1 MRFELESL
9 VRKNVRDL
17 KPYSSARDEYVSD
30 GSQKIFL
37 DANENPFDNGLNRYP
52 DPQQR
57 KLKGALSRLKGMN
70 SENLLLGNG
79 SDEILDLIFRAFCEP
94 GSDNIITAPPTYG
107 MYKVLAGVNDLEN
120 REIVLKENFEL
131 NTTSILEAVDSNSK
145 LICICSPNNPTGN
158 CFREE
163 DVKLLLQEF
172 KGVLV
177 LDEAYIDFTDKGSW
191 IRKLSEYPNLII
203 TQTFSKALGM
213 AGIRLGI
220 CWASSAIIE
229 ILNRIK
235 PPYNVNELT
244 QKAALDRLSAGDAFS
259 GQIRQIVIER
269 EGLIKALEDIQF
281 ISKVYPSKAN
291 FILVRVDDA
300 DKRYR
305 QILDNGIVVRNR
317 SGLPLCHN
325 TLRFTV
331 GTEQENIRLLEVLK
345 SI

>member
-30 GSQKIFL
+30 GSHKIFL

-57 KLKGALSRLKGMN
+57 ELKDTLARSKGMKV
-70 SENLLLGNG
+70 ENLLLGNG
-79 SDEILDLIFRAFCEP
+79 SDEVLDLIFRAFCEP
-94 GSDNIITAPPTYG
+94 GNDNIITAPPTYG
-107 MYKVLAGVNDLEN
+107 MYKVLAAVNGIEN
-120 REIVLKENFEL
+120 REISLKANFEL
-131 NTTSILEAVDSNSK
+131 DINAMLKAADSYSK

-158 CFREE
+158 YFRED
-163 DVKLLLQEF
+163 DVELLL
-172 KGVLV
+172 KGFSGILV
-177 LDEAYIDFTDKGSW
+177 LDEAYIDFTKRESW
-191 IRKLSEYPNLII
+191 IKKLTDYPNLVI
-203 TQTFSKALGM
+203 TQTFSKAIGM
-213 AGIRLGI
+213 AGIRLGV
-220 CWASSAIIE
+220 CWASSGIID

-244 QKAALDRLSAGDAFS
+244 QKAAVDRLSQVDLFS
-259 GQIRQIVIER
+259 AQIRKIIGQRIWLSEKLEEIPFIEH
-269 EGLIKALEDIQF
+269 
-281 ISKVYPSKAN
+281 VYPSEAN
-291 FILVRVDDA
+291 FILVRADDA
-300 DKRYR
+300 ELRYT
-305 QILDNGIVVRNR
+305 QILERGIVVRNR

-331 GTEQENIRLLEVLK
+331 GTEQENLRLLEVLK

>member
-1 MRFELESL
+1 MRFELETL

-57 KLKGALSRLKGMN
+57 LLKGTLARIRGMN
-70 SENLLLGNG
+70 TENLLLGNG

-107 MYKVLAGVNDLEN
+107 MYKVLAAVNGVEN
-120 REIVLKENFEL
+120 REIILKDNFEL
-131 NTTSILEAVDSNSK
+131 DINAMLRAVDSSSK

-158 CFREE
+158 YFREG
-163 DVKLLLQEF
+163 DVEFLLNGF
-172 KGVLV
+172 KGIVV
-177 LDEAYIDFTDKGSW
+177 LDEAYIDFSMSESW
-191 IRKLSEYPNLII
+191 TNKLANYPNLVI

-213 AGIRLGI
+213 AGIRLGV
-220 CWASSAIIE
+220 CWASSAIID
-229 ILNRIK
+229 ILKRIK

-244 QKAALDRLSAGDAFS
+244 QQAAIERLCEADLFS
-259 GQIRQIVIER
+259 SQIREIIGQR
-269 EGLIKALEDIQF
+269 KWLEKKLKEIPF
-281 ISKVYPSKAN
+281 ITNVYPSEAN
-291 FILVRVDDA
+291 FVLVRIDDA
-300 DKRYR
+300 ELRYT
-305 QILDNGIVVRNR
+305 QILNSGIVVRNR

-331 GTEQENIRLLEVLK
+331 GTEEENIRLLEVLK

>member
-1 MRFELESL
+1 MKFELESL

-37 DANENPFDNGLNRYP
+37 DANENPFNNGLNRYP

-57 KLKGALSRLKGMN
+57 QLKGILSGLRGM
-70 SENLLLGNG
+70 EAERLLLGNG

-94 GSDNIITAPPTYG
+94 GKDNIITAPPTYG
-107 MYKVLAGVNDLEN
+107 MYKVLAGVNGIEN
-120 REIVLKENFEL
+120 REIILKDNFDL
-131 NTTSILEAVDSNSK
+131 DTKAILKAVDPNTK
-145 LICICSPNNPTGN
+145 LICFCSPNNPTGN

-163 DVKLLLQEF
+163 DLEYLLQSF

-177 LDEAYIDFTDKGSW
+177 LDEAYIDFSEKESW
-191 IRKLSEYPNLII
+191 IRKLSEYPSLII

-220 CWASSAIIE
+220 CWASAAIIE

-244 QKAALDRLSAGDAFS
+244 QKAAIDLLMETPRLTE
-259 GQIRQIVIER
+259 QIRQIIVER
-269 EGLIKALEDIQF
+269 ERLVKAFREIPFIQD
-281 ISKVYPSKAN
+281 VYHSEAN
-291 FILVRVDDA
+291 FALVRVDDA
-300 DKRYR
+300 GKRYQ
-305 QILDNGIVVRNR
+305 QILDQGIVVRNR
-317 SGLPLCHN
+317 SGLPLCDN

-331 GTEQENIRLLEVLK
+331 GTEQENTRLLEVLK
-345 SI
+345 SM

>member
-57 KLKGALSRLKGMN
+57 ELKGALSRLKGMN

-163 DVKLLLQEF
+163 DVELLLQEF

-269 EGLIKALEDIQF
+269 EGLIKALEDIPF
-281 ISKVYPSKAN
+281 ISEVYPSEAN

-305 QILDNGIVVRNR
+305 QILDKGIVVRNR

>member
-57 KLKGALSRLKGMN
+57 ELKGALSRLKGMN